1 MSVASLDIDESLNVK
16 STQKEYIL
24 IDELSAIHSGVKA
37 SQGSF
42 SLPFDGWLVNNGNK
56 TSIDAATVAG
66 DILNVLNS
74 IVKIESEQI
83 VTHQGISPHV
93 WVENISITGEA

>member
-1 MSVASLDIDESLNVK
+1 MSAL
-16 STQKEYIL
+16 
-24 IDELSAIHSGVKA
+24 HSGVKS

-42 SLPFDGWLVNNGNK
+42 SLPFDGWKVKNGIK

-66 DILNVLNS
+66 DISKVLNS
-74 IVKIESEQI
+74 IVKIEDEQI
-83 VTHQGISPHV
+83 VTPQGVSPYI